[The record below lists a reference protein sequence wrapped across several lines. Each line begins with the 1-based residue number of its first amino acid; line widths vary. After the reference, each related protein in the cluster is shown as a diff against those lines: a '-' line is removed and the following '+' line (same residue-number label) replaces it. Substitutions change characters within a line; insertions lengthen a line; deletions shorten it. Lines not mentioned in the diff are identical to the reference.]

1 MTAPTKTPAFVCIYA
16 RPKAGKTTDCGYSFP
31 TALFLAT
38 PGALKPL
45 ATTCGYDPESRGQ
58 VRYIERLADAVKIMP
73 EAKKAGHDAVVADD
87 FSFLVEREWAA
98 LEKKFTG
105 FTLFGKLREEVE
117 AFRDAARYSG
127 LHVIANCW
135 EKPPG
140 IKNGISVRGG
150 PQLHGDLPEKFP
162 ALCDLV
168 LRGGTDPMRPG
179 PHKGVYLCSPND
191 DAYVMG
197 DRHSIAPPIGPMNLA
212 EILRLAGYDIR
223 RLPEAGWQEPMVDA
237 AAGLILDA
245 TTNPQEA
252 AERQR
257 TVLSRVVDRLSAQGI
272 DGRLIAWTLRD
283 ILDRVALRRMHTAR
297 WSPQGVLT
305 SFTGA

>member
-1 MTAPTKTPAFVCIYA
+1 MSEPKAPAFVCVYA

-45 ATTCGYDPESRGQ
+45 ASTCGYDPDARGQ
-58 VRYIERLADAVKIMP
+58 VRYIERLSEAVKLMP
-73 EAKKAGHDAVVADD
+73 EAKKAGYDAVVADD

-105 FTLFGKLREEVE
+105 FMLFGKLREEVE
-117 AFRDAARYSG
+117 AFRDAARYCG
-127 LHVIANCW
+127 LHVVTNAW
-135 EKPPG
+135 EKAPG

-162 ALCDLV
+162 ALCDMV
-168 LRGGTDPMRPG
+168 LRGGTDAARPG

-197 DRHSIAPPIGPMNLA
+197 DRHGVAPLIGPMNLA
-212 EILRLAGYDIR
+212 EILRLAGYPIR
-223 RLPEAGWQEPMVDA
+223 RLPEAAWQEGMV
-237 AAGLILDA
+237 
-245 TTNPQEA
+245 EA
-252 AERQR
+252 IASVIKEDPSKQR
-257 TVLSRVVDRLSAQGI
+257 DVLSKAIDRLTAANVSGH
-272 DGRLIAWTLRD
+272 LIAWTLRD
-283 ILDRVALRRMHTAR
+283 ALDRVALRRTHEAR
-297 WSPQGVLT
+297 WSAAGILT

>member
-1 MTAPTKTPAFVCIYA
+1 MSTPTAPAPAFVCVYA

-31 TALFLAT
+31 TGLFFAT

-45 ATTCGYDPESRGQ
+45 ASTCGYDPEARGQ
-58 VRYIERLADAVKIMP
+58 VRYIERLADAVKLMP
-73 EAKKAGHDAVVADD
+73 EAKKAGHDAVIADD

-98 LEKKFTG
+98 LERKFTG

-117 AFRDAARYSG
+117 SFRDAARYSG
-127 LHVIANCW
+127 LHVVANCW
-135 EKPPG
+135 EKAPG
-140 IKNGISVRGG
+140 VKNGVSVRGG

-168 LRGGTDPMRPG
+168 LRGGTDAMRPG

-197 DRHSIAPPIGPMNLA
+197 DRHGIAPPIGPMNIA
-212 EILRLAGYDIR
+212 EILRLAGYPIR
-223 RLPEAGWQEPMVDA
+223 RLPEASWQEGMVDA
-237 AAGLILDA
+237 ASGLIL
-245 TTNPQEA
+245 EA
-252 AERQR
+252 PPAETVERQR
-257 TVLSRVVDRLSAQGI
+257 TVLSRVVDKLAAQNI
-272 DGRLIAWTLRD
+272 DGKLIAWTLRD
-283 ILDRVALRRMHTAR
+283 ILDRVALRRMHAAR
-297 WSPQGVLT
+297 WSAQGVLT